1 MTSEKALKWL
11 RSEEGQKAQEKYYI
25 DYSSDHGGGL
35 RFTWINTQ
43 VRVVKEEKSLLR
55 KIIELFK

>member
-35 RFTWINTQ
+35 RFT
-43 VRVVKEEKSLLR
+43 
-55 KIIELFK
+55 